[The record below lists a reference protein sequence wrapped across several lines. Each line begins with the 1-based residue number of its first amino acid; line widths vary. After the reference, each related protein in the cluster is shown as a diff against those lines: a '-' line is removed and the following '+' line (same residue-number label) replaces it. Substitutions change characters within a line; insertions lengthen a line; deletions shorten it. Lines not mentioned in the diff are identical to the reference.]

1 MGVEQCLGLE
11 HIVAAAEGIQS
22 CVSVLGAV
30 EAVLRVLQV
39 ETITSG
45 LNSAC
50 LP

>member
-1 MGVEQCLGLE
+1 MVVE
-11 HIVAAAEGIQS
+11 HIIAAAEGVES
-22 CVSVLGAV
+22 CVFVLGAL

>member
-1 MGVEQCLGLE
+1 MIGQRT
-11 HIVAAAEGIQS
+11 AAEGVES

-39 ETITSG
+39 ESITSG

>member
-1 MGVEQCLGLE
+1 MIGQRT
-11 HIVAAAEGIQS
+11 AAEGVES

-30 EAVLRVLQV
+30 EAVLRALQV